1 MPNARPYHFH
11 VLDVFTERRYTGN
24 PLAVVLNAD
33 EMDTAAMQAVAREF
47 NLSETIF
54 TLAPDDP
61 SHEAKVRI
69 FTPVYE
75 MPFAGHP
82 TVGAAIHLA
91 ERRWPKG
98 ALDQTIMLEE
108 NAGLVPVRVQR
119 REGRMRATF
128 TAPVLPYPIDGAPS
142 REDTAAAL
150 GLEPDEIRTDHPVA
164 LHQGGPNFLYV
175 PLSSLEAL
183 ARAKP
188 CEPQWSKAVA
198 RGGRDAA
205 YCYVPDPEANG
216 LAFRARMFAPG
227 GGTYEDPA
235 TGSASAILA
244 SQLLATGE
252 LSEGTTAIALRQGVE
267 MGRPSEIGL
276 EVDVADGALT
286 AVRVT
291 GSAVRVSDGQI
302 FA

>member
-1 MPNARPYHFH
+1 MTAHPYHFH
-11 VLDVFTERRYTGN
+11 VLDVFTERRFAGN

-33 EMDTAAMQAVAREF
+33 AMSGKAMQAVAREF

-54 TLAPDDP
+54 VLAPDDP
-61 SHEAKVRI
+61 AHEAKVRI

-98 ALDQTIMLEE
+98 ALDETIVLEE
-108 NAGLVPVRVQR
+108 QAGLVPVRVV
-119 REGRMRATF
+119 REKGRIRATF
-128 TAPVLPYPIDGAPS
+128 TAPVVPYPIDGAPN
-142 REDTAAAL
+142 RAMAARAL
-150 GLEPDEIRTDHPVA
+150 GLSEDDLHPDHPVA
-164 LHQGGPNFLYV
+164 LHEGGPNFLYV
-175 PLSSLEAL
+175 PLASLGAL
-183 ARAKP
+183 ARARP
-188 CEPQWSKAVA
+188 SEPHWSEAVN
-198 RGGRDAA
+198 RDGRDAA
-205 YCYVPDPEANG
+205 YCYAPDPDGEG

-244 SQLLATGE
+244 SQLLSAGALTD
-252 LSEGTTAIALRQGVE
+252 GTTAITLRQGVE

-276 EVDVADGALT
+276 EVEVVNGAIG
-286 AVRVT
+286 AVRVS
-291 GSAVRVSDGQI
+291 GSAARVSDGQI
-302 FA
+302 LA